1 MAGPNKT
8 VDQNILPVQAL
19 FNLDNTFNT
28 FIGQGQPF
36 YASVNPVQSGLTIT
50 NSTINSSVIGG
61 SVPAAATFTS
71 MATTTGTVAN
81 TPASPTD
88 IVNKSYVDMV
98 AQGYQIKAEA
108 QCATTV
114 NITLSGL
121 QTIDGYT
128 TLAGDRVLVKNQSNQ
143 ANNGVYVA
151 ASGAWSRSTDCA
163 TYASLVSAF
172 IFIQNGST
180 QQNTG
185 WACTIP
191 TSGTLGTTPIT
202 WSQLASSVGYFAG
215 TGLTLSSYTFSITN
229 TGVSAGSYGSASSVG
244 TFTVNAQG
252 QLTSAGST
260 SISIAPSQINAA
272 IPNSSLANSSITFN
286 GVSVS
291 LGGSGT
297 ITAQTTNALTI
308 GTGLSGSSF
317 NGSSAVTIANTG
329 VLSFSAGTT
338 GFTPSTATTG
348 SVTLGGTLNV
358 TNGGTGATT
367 LTGYVYGNGTGAFTA
382 STTIPTSVLTG
393 NFVSTFSGGTTGLTP
408 SSATAGAITLSGTLA
423 VANGGTG
430 VTSSSGANS
439 VVLRDSNGN
448 VTTNCLFEGYTTQAA
463 SGTTIVLTAASV
475 QNWAITGSGG
485 QTIQLPNATT
495 LPAGATF
502 TFNNNQSSGTI
513 VVQNNSATTVVTIQ
527 SGAYATVVLLSNSI
541 AAGTWDYH
549 NAIPSNASWST
560 NTLSWAGSYT
570 NGTWNGNAVGLLYGG
585 TNAALTAVAGGVV
598 YSGASALAISAAG
611 TTGQVLTSNGSSA
624 PTWSTPTAYATVT
637 DDTTTNATRYPLF
650 AATTSGNLTTE
661 YTSST
666 KYQFNPS
673 TGTLTATVF
682 SGSGASLTSIPN
694 SALNNSSITVGS
706 TAISLGGTATTI
718 AGLTSVTSTT
728 FVGAL
733 TGNASTATTATTATN
748 ANNVT
753 ITDNTSS
760 SSTWYPVLSAASTG
774 NNPATT
780 SSTKLSFVPSTG
792 TLTATQF
799 SGLLIGSAPVTVA
812 ASTYSVAATDVW
824 VINNYAGTLTLTLP
838 TASSYSGRVLNIIN
852 YQAYTV
858 VSASSNV
865 VPIAGG
871 SAGTAI
877 LNAIA
882 GDKCTLVSNG
892 TNWVLV
898 EYIPNNILLLN

>member
-19 FNLDNTFNT
+19 FNLDNSFNT

-36 YASVNPVQSGLTIT
+36 YATVNPIQSGLTIT
-50 NSTINSSVIGG
+50 NSTIDSSVIGG

-71 MATTTGTVAN
+71 MATTSGTVAN
-81 TPASPTD
+81 TAANPTD
-88 IVNKSYVDMV
+88 LTNKAYVDMV
-98 AQGYQIKAEA
+98 VQGYAIKAEA
-108 QCATTV
+108 QCATTG

-128 TLAGDRVLVKNQSNQ
+128 TIAGDRVLVKNQSNQ
-143 ANNGVYVA
+143 ANNGIYA
-151 ASGAWSRSTDCA
+151 ASSGAWSRTSDA
-163 TYASLVSAF
+163 NTYASLISAF

-180 QQNTG
+180 QQNSG
-185 WACTIP
+185 WVCTIP
-191 TSGTLGTTPIT
+191 ASGTLGTTPIT
-202 WSQLASSVGYFAG
+202 WSQLASAVSYFAG

-272 IPNSSLANSSITFN
+272 IPNSSLANSSVTFN

-291 LGGSGT
+291 LGGSGS
-297 ITAQTTNALTI
+297 ITAQTPNALTI
-308 GTGLSGSSF
+308 GTGLSGGSF

-338 GFTPSTATTG
+338 GFTPTTATTG
-348 SVTLGGTLNV
+348 AVTLGGTLNV
-358 TNGGTGATT
+358 ANGGTGATS

-382 STTIPTSVLTG
+382 STTIPTSALTG

-448 VTTNCLFEGYTTQAA
+448 ITTNCLFEGYTSQAA
-463 SGTTIVLTAASV
+463 GTLITLTAGSV

-485 QTIQLPNATT
+485 QTIKLPDATT
-495 LPAGATF
+495 LPSGATF

-513 VVQNNSATTVVTIQ
+513 VIQNNSSTTVATVQ
-527 SGAYATVVLLSNSI
+527 AGAYITVVLLSNSI
-541 AAGTWDYH
+541 AAGSWDYH
-549 NAIPSNASWST
+549 NSPPSNASWST

-570 NGTWNGNAVGLLYGG
+570 NGTWNGNPPGLLYGG
-585 TNAALTAVAGGVV
+585 TNAALTAVAGGIV

-650 AATTSGNLTTE
+650 AAATSGNLTTE

-694 SALNNSSITVGS
+694 SALNNSSITVGT
-706 TAISLGGTATTI
+706 TAIALGASSTTL
-718 AGLTSVTSTT
+718 AGLTSVTSTS

-733 TGNASTATTATTATN
+733 TGNASSATTATTATN
-748 ANNVT
+748 ATNT
-753 ITDNTSS
+753 AITDNTTSNA
-760 SSTWYPVLSAASTG
+760 TWYPTIVSSTSG
-774 NNPATT
+774 NLPQTT
-780 SSTKLSFVPSTG
+780 SSTKLQFNPSTG
-792 TLTATQF
+792 ALT
-799 SGLLIGSAPVTVA
+799 V
-812 ASTYSVAATDVW
+812 
-824 VINNYAGTLTLTLP
+824 N
-838 TASSYSGRVLNIIN
+838 NII
-852 YQAYTV
+852 Y
-858 VSASSNV
+858 
-865 VPIAGG
+865 IA
-871 SAGTAI
+871 
-877 LNAIA
+877 
-882 GDKCTLVSNG
+882 
-892 TNWVLV
+892 
-898 EYIPNNILLLN
+898 P